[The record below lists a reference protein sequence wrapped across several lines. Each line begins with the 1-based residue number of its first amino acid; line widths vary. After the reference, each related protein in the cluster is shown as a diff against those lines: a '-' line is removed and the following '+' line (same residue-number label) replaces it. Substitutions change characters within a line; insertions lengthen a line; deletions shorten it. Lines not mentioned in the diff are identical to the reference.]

1 MKLKRI
7 LLIFML
13 MAVMLLTGCSIR
25 TVEQMY
31 CLPKRSEAYAN
42 LQEQIDLVMVGLEYN
57 APISGEIRQTVQMV
71 DLDGDGS
78 SEYVLFAK
86 GGSEKPLRIFIFSG
100 DGETYRLVD
109 TIESNGSAFDRVE
122 YVQMDDRPGM
132 EMILGRQVSDQVL
145 CNLSVYTMAS
155 GEMEQLMSVN
165 YAEFVTSDLDRD
177 AAMELLVLHP
187 GENAGDNGI
196 AELYGMENGIMERS
210 TQVNMSGTTDSIKR
224 IMVSKLQDGLN
235 AVYVA
240 SDVDGKAIITD
251 VYAIKDGVFS
261 NISFSHEAGTS
272 VQTLR
277 NYYVY
282 ADDID
287 EDGILELPNLINT
300 KTPIDDEYQ
309 QDQYVIRWYAMDS
322 NGKER
327 DKMFTYHNFVGGWYI
342 RLDRTLAYKVSVEQ
356 QGNSYV
362 FSVYDDK
369 LQEKQ
374 TLMTVFVLTGQK
386 REEQAVM
393 DNRFLLYRTETTV
406 YAANL
411 DVSSVSY
418 GISRESLIGSFH
430 LILQD
435 WNTGET

>member
-1 MKLKRI
+1 MKLKSI
-7 LLIFML
+7 FLSLTLL
-13 MAVMLLTGCSIR
+13 AVMLLSGCSVR

-42 LQEQIDLVMVGLEYN
+42 LQQQIDQVMVGLEYN

-71 DLDGDGS
+71 DLDGDGN

-86 GGSEKPLRIFIFSG
+86 GGTDKPLRIFIFSG

-109 TIESNGSAFDRVE
+109 SIESNGSAFDRVE

-165 YAEFVTSDLDRD
+165 YAKFVTCDLDTD
-177 AAMELLVLHP
+177 GATELLVLHP
-187 GENAGDNGI
+187 GENTGDNGI
-196 AELYGMENGIMERS
+196 AELYGVEDGVMERS

-224 IMVSKLQDGLN
+224 IMVSKLYDGLN

-251 VYAIKDGVFS
+251 VYAIKDGAFT

-287 EDGILELPNLINT
+287 EDGVLELPNLINT
-300 KTPIDDEYQ
+300 KTPIDDEDQ
-309 QDQYVIRWYAMDS
+309 EDQYLIRWYAMDS
-322 NGKER
+322 NGKEK
-327 DKMFTYHNFVGGWYI
+327 DKLYTYHNFVGGWYLQ
-342 RLDRTLAYKVSVEQ
+342 LDRTVAYRVSVEQ

-362 FSVYDDK
+362 FSVYDDE

-393 DNRFLLYRTETTV
+393 DNRFLLYRTETTA

-411 DVSSVSY
+411 DVISVSY
-418 GISRESLIGSFH
+418 GISRESLISSFH